1 MINVR
6 KAAIIGCGFVG
17 SSIAFSLMQR
27 GLYSELVLID
37 ANQAKAE
44 GEAMDLSHGLP
55 YAASMQIYAGTYDDV
70 ADCAMVILTA
80 GANQKPGETRLDLI
94 DKNVAILK
102 SIIPELTKRL
112 FQGILLVVSNPVD
125 VLTYAA
131 WKLSGLPARHVIGS
145 GTVLDTARLK
155 YLLGQYLG
163 VDSRNVHAAII
174 GEHGDSELAVWSS
187 ANISSLDLDHFCQLR
202 GKKNYRAELDRI
214 YHEVRDSA
222 YEIIERKGA
231 TYYGIAMAVARI
243 AECIVKNESAMLPIS
258 AVLEGE
264 YGLENLCLS
273 IPAIVGQDGVET
285 VLGDPPGPPGEVRPP
300 LLRRAAPGG
309 HRASG
314 ALVSKQTVPRTAP
327 GDCFR
332 YLGRTTPAS
341 GPVRGMYQFPIS
353 TATARSRSRGSV
365 NSQLPRTHSSPGV
378 IIPDRLR
385 NSQSGCRPHR
395 SPRRARC
402 PRSRL
407 RSSRSSTA
415 PKGLMANVVG

>member
-102 SIIPELTKRL
+102 SIIPELTERM
-112 FQGILLVVSNPVD
+112 FQGTLLVVSNPVD

-131 WKLSGLPARHVIGS
+131 WKLSGLPAHRVIGS

-155 YLLGQYLG
+155 YLLGQYLR

-202 GKKNYRAELDRI
+202 GKEHYREDLERI
-214 YHEVRDSA
+214 YQEVRDSA
-222 YEIIERKGA
+222 YAIIERKGA

-243 AECIVKNESAMLPIS
+243 AECIVKNEHAMLPIS
-258 AVLEGE
+258 VVLEGP
-264 YGLENLCLS
+264 YGLNGLCLS
-273 IPAIVGQDGVET
+273 IPTIVGQNGVET
-285 VLGDPPGPPGEVRPP
+285 VLEIP
-300 LLRRAAPGG
+300 L
-309 HRASG
+309 
-314 ALVSKQTVPRTAP
+314 
-327 GDCFR
+327 
-332 YLGRTTPAS
+332 
-341 GPVRGMYQFPIS
+341 
-353 TATARSRSRGSV
+353 
-365 NSQLPRTHSSPGV
+365 
-378 IIPDRLR
+378 
-385 NSQSGCRPHR
+385 
-395 SPRRARC
+395 SPREKK
-402 PRSRL
+402 SL
-407 RSSRSSTA
+407 LSSAEQLNEVIQHLELS
-415 PKGLMANVVG
+415 